1 MSSTTGTVSARYGG
15 ATLSAN
21 GGKSYYLQANWWNQ
35 FASES
40 EDYDGLSFTVHNP
53 QNASVPSTS
62 GSPLGFP
69 SIFIGTYG
77 GHATMGSNLPKQVS
91 ALSSVP
97 TNYQTNNSS
106 IGVSDHNATYDVW
119 FTQSGSPLPSNAA
132 SPGAG
137 GAYLMVWM
145 FKPTNRQPRGSDV
158 GHTGK
163 TISGVSGTW
172 NVWVDSSTDPPCI
185 SYVSTSPIDGLS
197 FDLNDFIQ
205 DAVNN
210 KYGVTS
216 SMYLSLVFG
225 GFEIWGGCD
234 GLQLT
239 QFCAS
244 VN

>member
-1 MSSTTGTVSARYGG
+1 MSSTTGTVTDRYGG
-15 ATLSAN
+15 AVLSADGN
-21 GGKSYYLQANWWNQ
+21 KSYYIQANWWNQ

-40 EDYDGLSFTVHNP
+40 EDYSGLSFTVHNP
-53 QNASVPSTS
+53 QNASVPATS

-69 SIFIGTYG
+69 SIFIGSYG

-91 ALSSVP
+91 ALTSVP

-106 IGVSDHNATYDVW
+106 IGLANHNAAYDVW
-119 FTQSGSPLPSNAA
+119 FTKSGSALPSTAG

-137 GAYLMVWM
+137 GAASGLPVRRLEH
-145 FKPTNRQPRGSDV
+145 PDHQVRAA
-158 GHTGK
+158 GHMAQ
-163 TISGVSGTW
+163 TIAGVSGNW
-172 NVWVDSSTDPPCI
+172 NVWIDSSTDPPCI
-185 SYVSTSPIDGLS
+185 SYVSTTPQDGLA

-205 DAVNN
+205 DAVTNQ
-210 KYGVTS
+210 YGVTS
-216 SMYLSLVFG
+216 SMYLSIVFG

-244 VN
+244 VK